1 MAILKQSTAYSR
13 AILMVDSADHV
24 TGKTG
29 LTLTITASKAG
40 GSFASISPTVTELAT
55 GWYKLALT
63 TSHTDTL
70 GDLAL
75 HITST
80 GADPTDICDQVTAR
94 ILDDLAYP
102 ATSGRSMVVDASGL
116 VDANTVKIGPT
127 GSGTAQT
134 ARDIGT
140 SVLLSSGTGTG
151 QLSLSSGAVLLQA
164 TQTGVTIPTV
174 TNLTNAPGAG
184 DFTSTMKT
192 SIGTAVAAS
201 AVASVTGNVGG
212 NVTGSV
218 GSVATGGITA
228 SSIAADAIG
237 ASELAADAVAEI
249 AAAISIPS
257 AATIA
262 DAVWDEATSGHA
274 TAGTYGAIVDE
285 THTQAGQMQ
294 TAFEVNGDV
303 YDLTTSAVRHVWDV
317 ATSGHTTSGTF
328 GEQCKTDIDDIL
340 TDTGT
345 TLDGRIPAALVSG
358 RIDANV
364 GAMATDVMTST
375 ALAAS
380 AASEIATAVL
390 TTAMTESYATDG
402 ATMTLAQ
409 ACYMLLAVG
418 AEFSISGTTLTCK
431 KVDGSTT
438 AMTFTLDD
446 ATNPTSRT
454 RAS

>member
-116 VDANTVKIGPT
+116 VDANAVKLGPS

-184 DFTSTMKT
+184 DFTATMKT

-201 AVASVTGNVGG
+201 AVASVTGA
-212 NVTGSV
+212 V
-218 GSVATGGITA
+218 GSIGAGGITA
-228 SSIAADAIG
+228 TSIASDAITAAKIADG
-237 ASELAADAVAEI
+237 AIDTATFASGTTIPRCTLTDTVTAVTGLTASNLDATISSRMATYAQPTGFLAATFPGTVASPTNI
-249 AAAISIPS
+249 TAG
-257 AATIA
+257 TITTVTNLTNA
-262 DAVWDEATSGHA
+262 A
-274 TAGTYGAIVDE
+274 TAG
-285 THTQAGQMQ
+285 
-294 TAFEVNGDV
+294 
-303 YDLTTSAVRHVWDV
+303 DLTSTMKDSVNAQVVD
-317 ATSGHTTSGTF
+317 A
-328 GEQCKTDIDDIL
+328 L
-340 TDTGT
+340 ATDTYAEPGQGT
-345 TLDGRIPAALVSG
+345 PSATLSLSAKIGYLFKAFRNRS
-358 RIDANV
+358 
-364 GAMATDVMTST
+364 TQTST
-375 ALAAS
+375 AYNL
-380 AASEIATAVL
+380 
-390 TTAMTESYATDG
+390 YN
-402 ATMTLAQ
+402 
-409 ACYMLLAVG
+409 
-418 AEFSISGTTLTCK
+418 
-431 KVDGSTT
+431 
-438 AMTFTLDD
+438 DD
-446 ATNPTSRT
+446 AITVDQKATVSDDAVTFDRNEITSGP
-454 RAS
+454 